1 MGESLLGGCGTIHA
15 QTLGGEAFPK
25 KHPETL
31 FIIENE
37 YRTAPEKIG
46 PRSNRIRRGDPSFR
60 RSGNGLGPLAERGR
74 EIDGE
79 GRAAGGKH
87 FGFDVSAVLANDGH
101 ADAEPQ
107 AGAAAGT
114 LGGVKGVEDAR
125 KRFWAD
131 AHAVILN
138 GDRKLPADPAGTN
151 LDAAGVA
158 DFADGLLGV
167 GDQVQK
173 HLNELVG
180 VPDDAGK
187 IGFWME
193 IHLDIVAAQRVFL
206 QLKGALE
213 EVVEIEGLFLRR
225 SGT

>member
-1 MGESLLGGCGTIHA
+1 MGESLLGGRGTIHA
-15 QTLGGEAFPK
+15 QTLGREAFPK
-25 KHPETL
+25 KHAETL

-37 YRTAPEKIG
+37 YGTAPEKIG
-46 PRSNRIRRGDPSFR
+46 PRSKRFRRGDPSFR
-60 RSGNGLGPLAERGR
+60 RSGNGLGLLAGRGR

-79 GRAAGGKH
+79 GRAAAGKY
-87 FGFDVSAVLANDGH
+87 FGFDVSAVFANDGH

-125 KRFWAD
+125 KRFGAD
-131 AHAVILN
+131 ADAVILN
-138 GDRKLPADPAGTN
+138 SDRKLLTGATGTN

-173 HLNELVG
+173 DLNELVG

-187 IGFWME
+187 IALRME
-193 IHLDIVAAQRVFL
+193 IHLDIVTAQRVFL
-206 QLKGALE
+206 QLKRALE
-213 EVVEIEGLFLRR
+213 KVVEVEGPFLRR
-225 SGT
+225 SGA